1 MSSRIRN
8 ILVTLVAL
16 SMTQGFIANSVFASG
31 AGCAVRAEKATAAYK
46 KPLKLS
52 ISQSGINRIS
62 FAPNIVTNIWGDADE
77 YSASLSANGSE
88 IFLTSKLE
96 AGNNIAIAV
105 SLAGGRIVDLILE
118 TNKGKPQIVNL
129 NLQDE
134 EAKQNIVQKEAEA
147 ILSAMRSGIR
157 GKYYIK
163 QDTREFKIPFHKG
176 LIAKS
181 DRIYRFGNMIGIPLL
196 LKNGAKEQLKIDV
209 GRAMRNLNNVFA
221 LQVDNL
227 TLAPNMT
234 TQAYI
239 VIAGSN

>member
-8 ILVTLVAL
+8 ILVTLIAL
-16 SMTQGFIANSVFASG
+16 SMTQGFIANSVFA
-31 AGCAVRAEKATAAYK
+31 AGVGCEVKAERATAAYK

-52 ISQSGINRIS
+52 ISQNGINRMS
-62 FAPNIVTNIWGDADE
+62 FAPNIITNIWGDADE
-77 YSASLSANGSE
+77 YSANLSANGSE

-96 AGNNIAIAV
+96 AGNNVAIAV

-118 TNKGKPQIVNL
+118 TNKGKPQIINL

-134 EAKQNIVQKEAEA
+134 EAKQSREQREAGSM
-147 ILSAMRSGIR
+147 LKAMRSGIR
-157 GKYYIK
+157 GKYYI
-163 QDTREFKIPFHKG
+163 QQGARGFEIFFHKG

-181 DRIYRFGNMIGIPLL
+181 DRIYRFGNMIGVPLL
-196 LKNGAKEQLKIDV
+196 LKNSGKKQLKIDV
-209 GRAMRNLNNVFA
+209 GRAMRSLNNVFA